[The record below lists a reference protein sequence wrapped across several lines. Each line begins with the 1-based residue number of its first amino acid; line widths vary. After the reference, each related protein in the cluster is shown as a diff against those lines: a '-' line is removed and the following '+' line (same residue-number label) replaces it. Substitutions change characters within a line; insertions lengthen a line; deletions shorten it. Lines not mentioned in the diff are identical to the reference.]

1 MTIYNIRYIFGGG
14 TIVKIDSDMRA
25 SSLQSIEKVNYSN
38 EVNKSEEKNLNK
50 HEDIF
55 KKNNESGSEKLSEK
69 TIKEAIENTNKKLVA
84 TDRKF
89 EFSVNE
95 ETNDIIVKVINKETD
110 KVIREIPSE
119 KILDMVAK
127 MMELAGLFVDERR

>member
-1 MTIYNIRYIFGGG
+1 MRTEGVTGSFSSESLSNNM
-14 TIVKIDSDMRA
+14 DSNNGYVH
-25 SSLQSIEKVNYSN
+25 S
-38 EVNKSEEKNLNK
+38 VNKSE
-50 HEDIF
+50 
-55 KKNNESGSEKLSEK
+55 SSENAQLKTGEQNDNRNIKLSEK
-69 TIKEAIENTNKKLVA
+69 SIKEAIENTNKKLEA

-110 KVIREIPSE
+110 EVIREIPSE

-127 MMELAGLFVDERR
+127 MMELAGIFVDERR

>member
-1 MTIYNIRYIFGGG
+1 MNINSVINTTSVSNTNNNQVPNNYTSEVQKNQQSNFQENN
-14 TIVKIDSDMRA
+14 VK
-25 SSLQSIEKVNYSN
+25 SN
-38 EVNKSEEKNLNK
+38 NLN
-50 HEDIF
+50 
-55 KKNNESGSEKLSEK
+55 NEKLSEK
-69 TIKEAIENTNKKLVA
+69 TIKEAIEDTNKKLEL

-110 KVIREIPSE
+110 EVIREIPSE

>member
-1 MTIYNIRYIFGGG
+1 MRIEGVTGSFSSESLSNN
-14 TIVKIDSDMRA
+14 VDSNNA
-25 SSLQSIEKVNYSN
+25 YTVHN
-38 EVNKSEEKNLNK
+38 VNKSEN
-50 HEDIF
+50 
-55 KKNNESGSEKLSEK
+55 SENAQLKTGEQNDNSNIKLSEK
-69 TIKEAIENTNKKLVA
+69 SIKEAIESTNKKLEA

-110 KVIREIPSE
+110 EVIREIPSE

-127 MMELAGLFVDERR
+127 MMELAGIFVDERR

>member
-1 MTIYNIRYIFGGG
+1 MNIENNMNISP
-14 TIVKIDSDMRA
+14 IDQNSYLNNFSDGVNNLKGK
-25 SSLQSIEKVNYSN
+25 SLSN
-38 EVNKSEEKNLNK
+38 EKN
-50 HEDIF
+50 EV
-55 KKNNESGSEKLSEK
+55 KKIGNNQSNEKLSEK
-69 TIKEAIENTNKKLVA
+69 TIKEAIEDTNKKLES

-110 KVIREIPSE
+110 EVIREIPSE

>member
-1 MTIYNIRYIFGGG
+1 MRIEGVTGSFSSESLSNN
-14 TIVKIDSDMRA
+14 VDSNNA
-25 SSLQSIEKVNYSN
+25 YTVHN
-38 EVNKSEEKNLNK
+38 VNKSE
-50 HEDIF
+50 
-55 KKNNESGSEKLSEK
+55 SSENAQLKTGEQNDNRNIKLSEK
-69 TIKEAIENTNKKLVA
+69 SIKEAIENTNKKLEA

-110 KVIREIPSE
+110 EVIREIPSE

-127 MMELAGLFVDERR
+127 MMELAGIFVDERR

>member
-1 MTIYNIRYIFGGG
+1 
-14 TIVKIDSDMRA
+14 MRLESVINAA
-25 SSLQSIEKVNYSN
+25 SI
-38 EVNKSEEKNLNK
+38 
-50 HEDIF
+50 
-55 KKNNESGSEKLSEK
+55 NNTNNNQISGSYIGNKTNGAGENQQINQQENSLGNNRLSNEKLSEK
-69 TIKEAIENTNKKLVA
+69 TIKEAIEDTNKKLEL

-110 KVIREIPSE
+110 EVIREIPSE